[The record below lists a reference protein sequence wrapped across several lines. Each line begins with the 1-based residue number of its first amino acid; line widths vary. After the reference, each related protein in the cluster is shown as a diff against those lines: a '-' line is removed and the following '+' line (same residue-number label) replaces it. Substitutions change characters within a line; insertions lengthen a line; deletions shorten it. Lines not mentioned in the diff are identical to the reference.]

1 MLRRS
6 RRALLSDESAVTCVE
21 FRALAAGVAFSRAT
35 FSTDAQEMLH
45 DLQQWLEATRCAR
58 GAAGARRNRAAGA
71 ACLAASARKSS
82 QPNDALNGSA
92 ILRSCI
98 GSGPD
103 PYARV
108 PLSLY
113 TVAGVMAAYF
123 IWHGVNGQRG
133 LKIGEEFEQK
143 LEQLRFE
150 RNLLKLQ
157 RMHWESRLALIKGET
172 VDADI
177 LEEEARKRL
186 GRAHKNDVVIFLPA
200 AGAPT
205 PRSDSKA

>member
-1 MLRRS
+1 MHRLRVLIHT
-6 RRALLSDESAVTCVE
+6 LL
-21 FRALAAGVAFSRAT
+21 FL
-35 FSTDAQEMLH
+35 
-45 DLQQWLEATRCAR
+45 
-58 GAAGARRNRAAGA
+58 
-71 ACLAASARKSS
+71 
-82 QPNDALNGSA
+82 
-92 ILRSCI
+92 
-98 GSGPD
+98 
-103 PYARV
+103 
-108 PLSLY
+108 LSLY

-186 GRAHKNDVVIFLPA
+186 GRAHRNDVVIFLPA
-200 AGAPT
+200 AGAP
-205 PRSDSKA
+205 